1 MIKREVPYISYQ
13 DFLLKVLEMA
23 EFLTYHRKKILVAFV
38 ISALLMTGLCGQ
50 LGFLMIARSDHYS
63 KMADALHER
72 ERTIK
77 ASRGEIVDR
86 NGTVIAANRT
96 VCTVSVIHNQVT
108 EPEKVIRELVRIL
121 ELPEPEVRKKVE
133 KWSSREII
141 RTNVEKSVG
150 DQIMNLGLSG
160 VKVDEDYKRYYP
172 YGSLASKVLGFTGA
186 DNQGI
191 IGLEV
196 MYERYLKGRDG
207 LILTTSDAKGT
218 ELQNAAEERVE
229 PVPGNTLTVS
239 LDVNIQKYAEQA
251 AYQVMEKKGAK
262 AVSVIVMNPRNG
274 EIYAMVNV
282 PEFDLNDPFT
292 LNVESG
298 GLTGTELQDAR
309 NKMWRNR
316 CINDTYEPG
325 STFKIITAAAG
336 LEAGVVHLDDRFS
349 CPGFRIVEDRKI
361 RCHKIGGHGGETF
374 LQGAMNSCNPVFIDV
389 GARLGV
395 DSFYHYFEQFGLLG
409 KTGIDLPGE
418 AATIMHKKEN
428 MGLVEL
434 ATVSF
439 GQSFQITTIRLAATV
454 CSLIN
459 GGQKITPHCGVEVR
473 EDDGTLLET
482 LSYKEGK
489 QIVSEQVSK
498 TMRMILEKVV
508 SEGGGKKAYIEGY
521 HIGGKTATSETLPRS
536 ANKYISSF
544 LGFVPAEDPR
554 ILGICIIN
562 NPQGVYYGGTDIC
575 NGEFCGNTI
584 LCALHTPIDDF
595 EDKNSG
601 DFISEMGVIVGKL
614 AAYLG
619 CRNFPPYNYDDINNI
634 VIYKDYH
641 FYHNCPLVLKNDVGF
656 VLFSILCNINY
667 AIKFVENYF
676 VENIPQKFKFA
687 YLQYYYLCDFIREMN
702 ELLNT
707 KLELNSSLKNRN
719 IRNCLAHYGLG
730 QFMKETDIDK
740 EDILK
745 GITVKA
751 FNMEYYHCKEL
762 LYDYLNKLAIQIKYK
777 IF

>member
-1 MIKREVPYISYQ
+1 
-13 DFLLKVLEMA
+13 MA
-23 EFLTYHRKKILVAFV
+23 EFLTHHRKKLFIVFL
-38 ISALLMTGLCGQ
+38 ISVLLMVGLCAQ

-63 KMADALHER
+63 KMADELHKR

-77 ASRGEIVDR
+77 AARGEIVDR

-251 AYQVMEKKGAK
+251 AYPVMEKKGAK

-439 GQSFQITTIRLAATV
+439 GQSFQITPIQLITTAASIV
-454 CSLIN
+454 N
-459 GGQKITPHCGVEVR
+459 GGRRFTPHFAMQVESADR
-473 EDDGTLLET
+473 TFYRTFTYPERTG
-482 LSYKEGK
+482 
-489 QIVSEQVSK
+489 
-498 TMRMILEKVV
+498 VV
-508 SEGGGKKAYIEGY
+508 SESTSGTMRYILEQVVAEGSGKRAKLPGY
-521 HIGGKTATSETLPRS
+521 RVGGKTATSEKLPRS
-536 ANKYISSF
+536 LKKYISSF
-544 LGFVPAEDPR
+544 LGFAPADDPQV
-554 ILGICIIN
+554 IALITIDEPVGI
-562 NPQGVYYGGTDIC
+562 YYGGTIAAPVVADIFS
-575 NGEFCGNTI
+575 NI
-584 LCALHTPIDDF
+584 LP
-595 EDKNSG
+595 
-601 DFISEMGVIVGKL
+601 
-614 AAYLG
+614 YL
-619 CRNFPPYNYDDINNI
+619 DITS
-634 VIYKDYH
+634 V
-641 FYHNCPLVLKNDVGF
+641 
-656 VLFSILCNINY
+656 S
-667 AIKFVENYF
+667 
-676 VENIPQKFKFA
+676 
-687 YLQYYYLCDFIREMN
+687 
-702 ELLNT
+702 
-707 KLELNSSLKNRN
+707 
-719 IRNCLAHYGLG
+719 
-730 QFMKETDIDK
+730 ETD
-740 EDILK
+740 
-745 GITVKA
+745 
-751 FNMEYYHCKEL
+751 
-762 LYDYLNKLAIQIKYK
+762 
-777 IF
+777 

>member
-1 MIKREVPYISYQ
+1 
-13 DFLLKVLEMA
+13 MA
-23 EFLTYHRKKILVAFV
+23 EFLTHHRKKLFIVFL
-38 ISALLMTGLCGQ
+38 ISVLLMVGLCAQ

-63 KMADALHER
+63 KMADELHKR

-77 ASRGEIVDR
+77 AARGEIVDR

-121 ELPEPEVRKKVE
+121 ELPETEVRKKVE
-133 KWSSREII
+133 KRSSREII

-150 DQIMNLGLSG
+150 DQIMNLGLAG

-439 GQSFQITTIRLAATV
+439 GQSFQITPIQLITTASSI
-454 CSLIN
+454 IN
-459 GGQKITPHCGVEVR
+459 GGRRITPHFAMNVEST
-473 EDDGTLLET
+473 DGTYYQKF
-482 LSYKEGK
+482 SYPE
-489 QIVSEQVSK
+489 
-498 TMRMILEKVV
+498 RMGVV
-508 SEGGGKKAYIEGY
+508 SEATSETMRYILEQVVAEGSGKRAKLPGY
-521 HIGGKTATSETLPRS
+521 RVGGKTATSEKLPRS
-536 ANKYISSF
+536 LKKYISSF
-544 LGFVPAEDPR
+544 LGFAPADDPQV
-554 ILGICIIN
+554 IALITIDEPVGI
-562 NPQGVYYGGTDIC
+562 YYGGTIAAPVVADIYS
-575 NGEFCGNTI
+575 NI
-584 LCALHTPIDDF
+584 LP
-595 EDKNSG
+595 
-601 DFISEMGVIVGKL
+601 
-614 AAYLG
+614 YL
-619 CRNFPPYNYDDINNI
+619 DITS
-634 VIYKDYH
+634 V
-641 FYHNCPLVLKNDVGF
+641 
-656 VLFSILCNINY
+656 S
-667 AIKFVENYF
+667 
-676 VENIPQKFKFA
+676 
-687 YLQYYYLCDFIREMN
+687 
-702 ELLNT
+702 
-707 KLELNSSLKNRN
+707 
-719 IRNCLAHYGLG
+719 
-730 QFMKETDIDK
+730 ETD
-740 EDILK
+740 
-745 GITVKA
+745 
-751 FNMEYYHCKEL
+751 
-762 LYDYLNKLAIQIKYK
+762 
-777 IF
+777 

>member
-1 MIKREVPYISYQ
+1 MT
-13 DFLLKVLEMA
+13 
-23 EFLTYHRKKILVAFV
+23 EFLTHHRKKLFIVFL
-38 ISALLMTGLCGQ
+38 ISALLMVGLCAQ

-63 KMADALHER
+63 KMADELHKR

-77 ASRGEIVDR
+77 AARGEIVDR

-439 GQSFQITTIRLAATV
+439 GQSFQITPIQLITTASSI
-454 CSLIN
+454 IN
-459 GGQKITPHCGVEVR
+459 GGRRITPHIAMNVEST
-473 EDDGTLLET
+473 DGTYYQKF
-482 LSYKEGK
+482 SYPE
-489 QIVSEQVSK
+489 
-498 TMRMILEKVV
+498 RMGVV
-508 SEGGGKKAYIEGY
+508 SEATSETMRYILEQVVAEGSGKRAKLPGY
-521 HIGGKTATSETLPRS
+521 RVGGKTATSEKLPRS
-536 ANKYISSF
+536 LKKYISSF
-544 LGFVPAEDPR
+544 LGFAPADDPQV
-554 ILGICIIN
+554 IALITIDEPVGI
-562 NPQGVYYGGTDIC
+562 YYGGTIAAPVVADIFS
-575 NGEFCGNTI
+575 NI
-584 LCALHTPIDDF
+584 LP
-595 EDKNSG
+595 
-601 DFISEMGVIVGKL
+601 
-614 AAYLG
+614 YL
-619 CRNFPPYNYDDINNI
+619 DITS
-634 VIYKDYH
+634 V
-641 FYHNCPLVLKNDVGF
+641 
-656 VLFSILCNINY
+656 S
-667 AIKFVENYF
+667 
-676 VENIPQKFKFA
+676 
-687 YLQYYYLCDFIREMN
+687 
-702 ELLNT
+702 
-707 KLELNSSLKNRN
+707 
-719 IRNCLAHYGLG
+719 
-730 QFMKETDIDK
+730 ETD
-740 EDILK
+740 
-745 GITVKA
+745 
-751 FNMEYYHCKEL
+751 
-762 LYDYLNKLAIQIKYK
+762 
-777 IF
+777 

>member
-86 NGTVIAANRT
+86 TGTVIAANRT
-96 VCTVSVIHNQVT
+96 VCTVSVIHNQVK
-108 EPEKVIRELVRIL
+108 EPEKVIRELARIL
-121 ELPEPEVRKKVE
+121 DLSEEEVRKKVE

-150 DQIMNLGLSG
+150 DEIMNLGLSG
-160 VKVDEDYKRYYP
+160 VKVDEDYRRYYP

-196 MYERYLKGRDG
+196 MYEKYLKGQDG
-207 LILTTSDAKGT
+207 LILTLSDAKGT

-229 PVPGNTLTVS
+229 PIPGNTLTVS

-262 AVSVIVMNPRNG
+262 AVSIIIMNPQNG
-274 EIYAMVNV
+274 EIYAMVNA
-282 PEFDLNDPFT
+282 PEFDLNDPFS
-292 LNVESG
+292 LSGESS
-298 GLTGTELQDAR
+298 GLTGAELQDAR

-336 LEAGVVHLDDRFS
+336 LEAGVVHLDDKFS

-361 RCHKIGGHGGETF
+361 RCHKVGGHGAETF

-389 GARLGV
+389 GQRLGV

-439 GQSFQITTIRLAATV
+439 GQSFQITPIQLITTASSI
-454 CSLIN
+454 IN
-459 GGQKITPHCGVEVR
+459 GGRRITPHFAVSAESTDGMFYRTFSYPERTGVVS
-473 EDDGTLLET
+473 GSTSET
-482 LSYKEGK
+482 MRYIL
-489 QIVSEQVSK
+489 EQV
-498 TMRMILEKVV
+498 VA
-508 SEGGGKKAYIEGY
+508 EGSGKRAKLPEYR
-521 HIGGKTATSETLPRS
+521 IGGKTATSEKLPRS
-536 ANKYISSF
+536 LKKYISSF
-544 LGFVPAEDPR
+544 LGFAPADDPQV
-554 ILGICIIN
+554 IALITIDEPVGI
-562 NPQGVYYGGTDIC
+562 YYGGTIAAPVIADIFS
-575 NGEFCGNTI
+575 NI
-584 LCALHTPIDDF
+584 LP
-595 EDKNSG
+595 
-601 DFISEMGVIVGKL
+601 
-614 AAYLG
+614 YL
-619 CRNFPPYNYDDINNI
+619 
-634 VIYKDYH
+634 
-641 FYHNCPLVLKNDVGF
+641 DVER
-656 VLFSILCNINY
+656 VDP
-667 AIKFVENYF
+667 A
-676 VENIPQKFKFA
+676 
-687 YLQYYYLCDFIREMN
+687 D
-702 ELLNT
+702 
-707 KLELNSSLKNRN
+707 LE
-719 IRNCLAHYGLG
+719 
-730 QFMKETDIDK
+730 
-740 EDILK
+740 
-745 GITVKA
+745 
-751 FNMEYYHCKEL
+751 
-762 LYDYLNKLAIQIKYK
+762 
-777 IF
+777 

>member
-1 MIKREVPYISYQ
+1 
-13 DFLLKVLEMA
+13 MA
-23 EFLTYHRKKILVAFV
+23 EFLTHHRKKLFIVFL
-38 ISALLMTGLCGQ
+38 ISALLMVGLCAQ

-63 KMADALHER
+63 KMADELHKR

-77 ASRGEIVDR
+77 AARGEIVDR

-207 LILTTSDAKGT
+207 LILTISDAKGT

-439 GQSFQITTIRLAATV
+439 GQSFQITPIQLITTV
-454 CSLIN
+454 SSIIN
-459 GGQKITPHCGVEVR
+459 GGRRITPHFAMNVEST
-473 EDDGTLLET
+473 DGTYYQKF
-482 LSYKEGK
+482 SYPE
-489 QIVSEQVSK
+489 
-498 TMRMILEKVV
+498 RMGVV
-508 SEGGGKKAYIEGY
+508 SEATSETMRYILEQVVAEGSGKRAKLPGY
-521 HIGGKTATSETLPRS
+521 RVGGKTATSEKLPRS
-536 ANKYISSF
+536 LKKYISSF
-544 LGFVPAEDPR
+544 LGFAPADDPQV
-554 ILGICIIN
+554 IALITIDEPVGI
-562 NPQGVYYGGTDIC
+562 YYGGTIAAPVVADIFS
-575 NGEFCGNTI
+575 NI
-584 LCALHTPIDDF
+584 LP
-595 EDKNSG
+595 
-601 DFISEMGVIVGKL
+601 
-614 AAYLG
+614 YL
-619 CRNFPPYNYDDINNI
+619 DITS
-634 VIYKDYH
+634 V
-641 FYHNCPLVLKNDVGF
+641 
-656 VLFSILCNINY
+656 S
-667 AIKFVENYF
+667 
-676 VENIPQKFKFA
+676 
-687 YLQYYYLCDFIREMN
+687 
-702 ELLNT
+702 
-707 KLELNSSLKNRN
+707 
-719 IRNCLAHYGLG
+719 
-730 QFMKETDIDK
+730 ETD
-740 EDILK
+740 
-745 GITVKA
+745 
-751 FNMEYYHCKEL
+751 
-762 LYDYLNKLAIQIKYK
+762 
-777 IF
+777 